1 MAVVTKFKIYPN
13 GRMVAGQFNE
23 TGEEDK
29 VKLHA
34 NSVAESSGL
43 DETAE
48 HVRFTREGVIEA
60 SEFVEV

>member
-1 MAVVTKFKIYPN
+1 MAVVTKFKVYPN
-13 GRMVAGQFNE
+13 GRMVAGQFDE
-23 TGEEDK
+23 TGEDK

-34 NSVAESSGL
+34 SSVAESSGL

-48 HVRFTREGVIEA
+48 HVRFTSEGVIEA